1 MYKEPIFFFLKIFV
15 KMGESSLFL
24 QAKQSCRNRPSCIGN
39 ELLLKFLI
47 KVILLYAKVFL
58 LCHAFDYLTVIVA
71 LYRSRLINLTGFY
84 MRRGLIIKE
93 LKTWTSFS
101 FRSSHS
107 QKFFKI
113 GILKNFA
120 IFTRKHLCWS
130 LFLIKLL
137 AFSHR
142 PATDSNISVLL
153 LILRNF
159 QHQLFYRIPRVAT
172 SIVFMK

>member
-39 ELLLKFLI
+39 ELLLKFLM

-84 MRRGLIIKE
+84 MRRGLKSIFNKVAG
-93 LKTWTSFS
+93 LQ
-101 FRSSHS
+101 S
-107 QKFFKI
+107 QDCNRLQHRCFAF
-113 GILKNFA
+113 NFA
-120 IFTRKHLCWS
+120 KF
-130 LFLIKLL
+130 
-137 AFSHR
+137 
-142 PATDSNISVLL
+142 
-153 LILRNF
+153 
-159 QHQLFYRIPRVAT
+159 
-172 SIVFMK
+172 

>member
-1 MYKEPIFFFLKIFV
+1 MYKDPIFFFLKIDV
-15 KMGESSLFL
+15 KMVESLLFL
-24 QAKQSCRNRPSCIGN
+24 QAKQSCRNMPSCIGN
-39 ELLLKFLI
+39 ELLLKFVI

-58 LCHAFDYLTVIVA
+58 LCHAFDYLTVIAA

-93 LKTWTSFS
+93 LKTWASFS

-130 LFLIKLL
+130 LFLITLL
-137 AFSHR
+137 AFSYR
-142 PATDSNISVLL
+142 PATDSNVGVLL

-159 QHQLFYRIPRVAT
+159 QDQIFCRIPRVAT
-172 SIVFMK
+172 SIAFMK